1 MAEDGLP
8 PLQQVLP
15 REDPA
20 VGQTGAHP
28 GDPGA
33 CLASTSQ
40 FFQSTVRIDWT
51 LPDHMTTVFPSPCSC
66 LIVHC
71 FSGNHPKSEWKLY
84 GQFLGGK
91 LCSVKA

>member
-15 REDPA
+15 REDSA

-28 GDPGA
+28 GDPGS

-40 FFQSTVRIDWT
+40 FFQSTVRIDYT
-51 LPDHMTTVFPSPCSC
+51 
-66 LIVHC
+66 
-71 FSGNHPKSEWKLY
+71 
-84 GQFLGGK
+84 
-91 LCSVKA
+91 